1 MLDIPFS
8 DTDNG
13 QGNGIDSAISQEH
26 GHDLALSFSHEHD
39 MADENTGS
47 YCNENAPESYH
58 LEAEWT
64 CMSETEMSNSSSD
77 DSAFDDDEFERQC
90 DNYDGEEDEGEED
103 HFERDHADTD
113 IVFRS
118 RCDIISDWALSFKVK
133 NKAVTALLTIL
144 QPHFPELPRD
154 VRKLLGTVKKH
165 QCSLLQM
172 DRTIILVYSLA
183 F

>member
-1 MLDIPFS
+1 MASRWAFHRQVKACVEKQIRDIVKEIKDGANEMLDIPFS

-13 QGNGIDSAISQEH
+13 QGNGIDSAISEEH

-58 LEAEWT
+58 HEAEWT
-64 CMSETEMSNSSSD
+64 CLSETEMSNSSSD
-77 DSAFDDDEFERQC
+77 DNAFDDDEFERQC

-113 IVFRS
+113 IDFRS
-118 RCDIISDWALSFKVK
+118 MCDIISDWALSFKVERRF
-133 NKAVTALLTIL
+133 V
-144 QPHFPELPRD
+144 
-154 VRKLLGTVKKH
+154 
-165 QCSLLQM
+165 M
-172 DRTIILVYSLA
+172 
-183 F
+183 